1 MIERLDATLARYE
14 TIEKELAKPEVLS
27 NIKKTTEL
35 SKEMRELEDIVICY
49 KKYLGN
55 IWKYL
60 FYKNWPICS
69 VNDRLTHFSP
79 PLMTVN
85 YSLIIPWY
93 SPLQT
98 I

>member
-49 KKYLGN
+49 KKYKKVLEN
-55 IWKYL
+55 IKY
-60 FYKNWPICS
+60 N
-69 VNDRLTHFSP
+69 
-79 PLMTVN
+79 N
-85 YSLIIPWY
+85 Y
-93 SPLQT
+93 
-98 I
+98 